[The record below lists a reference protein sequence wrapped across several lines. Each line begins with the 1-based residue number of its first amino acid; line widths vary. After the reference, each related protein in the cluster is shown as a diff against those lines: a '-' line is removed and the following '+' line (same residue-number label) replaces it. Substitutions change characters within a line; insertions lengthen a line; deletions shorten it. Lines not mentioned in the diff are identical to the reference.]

1 MFELFASLAFE
12 PSYQI
17 YLNVQNSK
25 DFMFVPFFAL
35 ALSIV
40 VPPILNQLNRMTW
53 QRSRRIMLYIT
64 VSFFAYFI
72 FMVFQFYETTIYY
85 GVFKEQFYEYIESSD
100 CSELLGFISMYR
112 EEQPRYIQ
120 NEDLQIFAEN
130 HYFEKCGVKND

>member
-1 MFELFASLAFE
+1 
-12 PSYQI
+12 
-17 YLNVQNSK
+17 
-25 DFMFVPFFAL
+25 MFVPFFAL